1 MGFEEGLDTINL
13 PLNQEFDLN
22 KKIVQELFTS
32 KDINLKTHLSDNEIK
47 LITRLKMIG
56 HIFDIKDMSLLTLEF
71 KELRVSKERMGRMEL
86 IKALQPSEDKGR
98 KVDDLKRVLG
108 LNR

>member
-71 KELRVSKERMGRMEL
+71 KELRVSKERLGRMEL